1 MSSANPSNVAGL
13 GARVQAHIISS
24 TYEHVLLSFEKSVA
38 DLGMEFA
45 SAAPANPVRLS
56 YDQKNLV
63 AAEVV
68 RVLQLAHRP
77 MLAPDDLAKIIR
89 MAGKEGSG
97 VALVDALIDALAIE
111 GRYLALA
118 QERA

>member
-24 TYEHVLLSFEKSVA
+24 TYEHVLLSLEKSVA
-38 DLGMEFA
+38 DFGMEFA
-45 SAAPANPVRLS
+45 STAPASPVRLN
-56 YDQKNLV
+56 YDQKNTV

-68 RVLQLAHRP
+68 RMLQLARRP
-77 MLAPDDLAKIIR
+77 MLVPDDLAEIIR
-89 MAGKEGSG
+89 MAEKEGSG

-111 GRYLALA
+111 GRYLALTRESA
-118 QERA
+118 

>member
-1 MSSANPSNVAGL
+1 MSSANYSNVAGF
-13 GARVQAHIISS
+13 GARVQAHIDSS
-24 TYEHVLLSFEKSVA
+24 TYEHVLASLERTVA
-38 DLGMEFA
+38 DLGMVFA
-45 SAAPANPVRLS
+45 CLAPANPVRLS
-56 YDQKNLV
+56 YDQKNTV

-68 RVLQLAHRP
+68 RVLQLARRP
-77 MLAPDDLAKIIR
+77 MLAPDDLAKIVR
-89 MAGKEGSG
+89 MADKEGSG